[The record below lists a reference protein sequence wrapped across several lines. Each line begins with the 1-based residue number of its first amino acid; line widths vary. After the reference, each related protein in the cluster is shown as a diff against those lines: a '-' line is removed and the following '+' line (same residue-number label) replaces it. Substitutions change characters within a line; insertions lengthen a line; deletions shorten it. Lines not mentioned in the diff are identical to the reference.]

1 MQLLDLALARG
12 FAIIAQTCIEGA
24 CRLLEELLLPS
35 IDLIRVNLVTLGQV
49 SDRRLVPQRLQGDLR
64 LQCRVDLPSR
74 LLRHS
79 PLLFRKERQ
88 TIQLSPWSQKLGPL
102 QYRPRSCRL
111 PWPNAARSRGSE

>member
-24 CRLLEELLLPS
+24 CRLLEKLLLPS
-35 IDLIRVNLVTLGQV
+35 IDLIGVNLVALGQV

-79 PLLFRKERQ
+79 PLLFRKGA
-88 TIQLSPWSQKLGPL
+88 TDYPIKPL
-102 QYRPRSCRL
+102 VPKT
-111 PWPNAARSRGSE
+111 GSTSALMPAYAK